1 MPDSNN
7 ESIQTHRA
15 FHCAYPPLILL
26 DLVGLITGWQ
36 FIYTLDDPYIHLAL
50 AKGINSFHYGI
61 NPSEYSAP
69 SSSVL
74 WPFLMA
80 PFASMKG
87 FWLAPLIV
95 NLACLAG
102 TILVLQRLLLSRFRA
117 GWLASWVLASFVAFC
132 LNIYGLVFTGMEH
145 SLQVLLVAIIA
156 ASLAERRSGF
166 LLWGSLFLLPL
177 IRYEGLAISIPVICY
192 LGLQGPATRTK
203 ALWTGLL
210 LAAALV
216 LFSVF
221 LGSLGL
227 GYLPSSVFAK
237 QSATTAGSV
246 FGLAR
251 SMAGSVISNVY
262 SLPTFTVFSLA
273 FLSEFMAFQRSWLRV
288 LMLLLAPVVL
298 HLCLGRNGWF
308 GRYEVSI
315 LLYAL
320 IISADLWTE
329 NVHNSIQGAGAS
341 APRQVRSF
349 PGLLKKQAL
358 FPLMVIF
365 VIGTRPLW
373 QSTLLTPAA
382 ARNIQDQQVQMAL
395 IAGKYLNKPVAVND
409 LGAVALSSRQYVLDL
424 WGLGSY
430 EALSLR
436 RDPNA
441 DPRVWIPRLMA
452 DKKVEH
458 AIVYDSWFPVT
469 PENWIKVAEL
479 KLPGRQ
485 ITPASDVVAF
495 YATSPG
501 SAETMSD
508 SISHYASDHP
518 SEAQMIKTFRGETDR
533 QEM

>member
-1 MPDSNN
+1 
-7 ESIQTHRA
+7 
-15 FHCAYPPLILL
+15 
-26 DLVGLITGWQ
+26 
-36 FIYTLDDPYIHLAL
+36 
-50 AKGINSFHYGI
+50 
-61 NPSEYSAP
+61 
-69 SSSVL
+69 
-74 WPFLMA
+74 
-80 PFASMKG
+80 
-87 FWLAPLIV
+87 
-95 NLACLAG
+95 
-102 TILVLQRLLLSRFRA
+102 
-117 GWLASWVLASFVAFC
+117 
-132 LNIYGLVFTGMEH
+132 
-145 SLQVLLVAIIA
+145 
-156 ASLAERRSGF
+156 
-166 LLWGSLFLLPL
+166 
-177 IRYEGLAISIPVICY
+177 
-192 LGLQGPATRTK
+192 
-203 ALWTGLL
+203 
-210 LAAALV
+210 
-216 LFSVF
+216 
-221 LGSLGL
+221 
-227 GYLPSSVFAK
+227 
-237 QSATTAGSV
+237 
-246 FGLAR
+246 
-251 SMAGSVISNVY
+251 
-262 SLPTFTVFSLA
+262 
-273 FLSEFMAFQRSWLRV
+273 
-288 LMLLLAPVVL
+288 
-298 HLCLGRNGWF
+298 
-308 GRYEVSI
+308 
-315 LLYAL
+315 LYAL

-508 SISHYASDHP
+508 SISRYASDHP